1 MLVDDKMVRLF
12 EYQGKELL
20 KSVGITIP
28 KGGVAQNSEE
38 AKNLAEKIGKPVA
51 IKAQIWATGRFK
63 AGGIKFA
70 HNPEEAKVITK
81 ELIGEEI
88 KGFNV
93 KKVLVE
99 EQLGIEKEFYAGIVI
114 DDSYKV
120 KGPVMMLSSKGG
132 VDVEEIASK
141 SPEMISSININ
152 IDVGLKTEDVDKLI
166 QEIEISKNIR
176 EQVKNILLKL
186 YEVFTKYD
194 ARSAEINPFVLTND
208 EKLVA
213 ADCRISIDD
222 SSAARHPELDI
233 EIPRES
239 GKPMM
244 DLDIVGWKIE
254 ENDFRGISY
263 FMQMVPKIDGG
274 GYVGYHGMGG
284 GAAMLGA
291 DALVRHGLKI
301 ANYADTSGNPTA
313 SKVYRCAKTI
323 LAQPG
328 IEAYVVA
335 DINISSQ
342 EMWHSARG
350 LAKAFREE
358 LKNKPGFPVVIV
370 WGGNK
375 VKESNDIIIEMT
387 KDLPINLKIYAEDP
401 VNGPH
406 YNIYDVDPIA
416 EEVKKMV
423 EVYQKTRREN

>member
-1 MLVDDKMVRLF
+1 MVRLF
-12 EYQGKELL
+12 EYQGKKLL
-20 KSVGITIP
+20 KSSGIPIP
-28 KGGVAQNSEE
+28 EGEVAQNP
-38 AKNLAEKIGKPVA
+38 AEVRSIAQKIGKPVA

-70 HNPEEAKVITK
+70 NNPDEAEQVAK
-81 ELIGEEI
+81 ELIGKEI
-88 KGFNV
+88 KGFKV

-99 EQLGIEKEFYAGIVI
+99 EQIGIAKEFYVGIVI

-120 KGPVMMLSSKGG
+120 KGPVIMLSSEGG
-132 VDVEEIASK
+132 VDVEETAK
-141 SPEMISSININ
+141 KTPEKISSLN
-152 IDVGLKTEDVDKLI
+152 IDVDKGIQPQDAQKLTENLGLDSNLIEPIKNLILNLYKTFE
-166 QEIEISKNIR
+166 N
-176 EQVKNILLKL
+176 
-186 YEVFTKYD
+186 YD
-194 ARSAEINPFVLTND
+194 ARSAEINPFVLTTD
-208 EKLVA
+208 GRIIA

-222 SSAARHPELDI
+222 SSTNRHPELEI

-263 FMQMVPKIDGG
+263 FMQMVPKIEGG

-284 GAAMLGA
+284 GGAMLGA

-301 ANYADTSGNPTA
+301 ANYADTSGNPPA

-328 IEAYVVA
+328 IEAYFVA

-350 LAKAFREE
+350 LARAFREE
-358 LKNKPGFPVVIV
+358 LKDKPGFPVVII

-375 VKESNDIIIEMT
+375 VKESNEILKEMI

-401 VNGPH
+401 VSGPH
-406 YNIYDVDPIA
+406 YNIYEVDTIA
-416 EEVKKMV
+416 EELKNMI
-423 EVYQKTRREN
+423 EEYQKRGKKQ